1 MKNKVIN
8 LFGKPQVVQ
17 NKGKKYSVLLEQFI
31 APFIQEFAE
40 MEYQEE
46 VLDFA
51 INAWNIANMKAL
63 IPEVEVDNAMD
74 AVEATDVDFDLL
86 NRMIDYKLRHF
97 KTYTNFIVEYELRE
111 TSGDPVLSVITQE
124 EGSFL
129 ANMAENFE
137 DGQNEDNFEENYID
151 RTVLMLRPLQPFID
165 WLTNLYPD
173 EVDDFND
180 YNTYLIDE
188 DTDVEA
194 WLRKKFD
201 KLFMMEL
208 EAWHSNKKEW
218 PQKRNYKMFKQWF
231 QVDIST
237 MVYDLEKYPVSKF
250 E

>member
-8 LFGKPQVVQ
+8 LLGKPQVVQ
-17 NKGKKYSVLLEQFI
+17 NQGKKYSELLEQFI
-31 APFIQEFAE
+31 APFIQEFADV
-40 MEYQEE
+40 EYQDE

-51 INAWNIANMKAL
+51 INAWNIANIKAL
-63 IPEVEVDNAMD
+63 IPEGEINNAMD
-74 AVEATDVDFDLL
+74 AVEAMDVDFDLL

-97 KTYTNFIVEYELRE
+97 KTYTNFIVEFELRE
-111 TSGDPVLSVITQE
+111 TSGDPILSVITQE

-173 EVDDFND
+173 EINNFND
-180 YNTYLIDE
+180 YNSYLINE
-188 DTDVEA
+188 DIDVEA
-194 WLRKKFD
+194 WIKKKFD

-208 EAWHSNKKEW
+208 EAWHTNKKEW

>member
-8 LFGKPQVVQ
+8 LLGKPQVVQ
-17 NKGKKYSVLLEQFI
+17 NQGKKYSELLEQFI
-31 APFIQEFAE
+31 APFIQEFADV
-40 MEYQEE
+40 EYQDE

-51 INAWNIANMKAL
+51 INAWNIANIKAL
-63 IPEVEVDNAMD
+63 IPEGEINNAMD
-74 AVEATDVDFDLL
+74 AVEAMDVDFDLL

-97 KTYTNFIVEYELRE
+97 KTYTNFIVEFELRE
-111 TSGDPVLSVITQE
+111 TSGDPILSVITQE

-129 ANMAENFE
+129 ANMTE
-137 DGQNEDNFEENYID
+137 DLEDELREDNFEENFID

-173 EVDDFND
+173 EINNFND
-180 YNTYLIDE
+180 YNSYLINE
-188 DTDVEA
+188 DIDVEA
-194 WLRKKFD
+194 WLKKKFD
-201 KLFMMEL
+201 KLFVMEL
-208 EAWHSNKKEW
+208 EAWHTNKKQW